1 MSVRRLSKSS
11 IIGGE
16 SSKSSSVIAGY
27 SPAIDEMD
35 LIERVTV
42 GDGGA
47 ASIEFTS
54 IPAIYQHLQVRIL
67 SKSVIPAGDIGDMT
81 FNSDTGNNYAYYSLY
96 GDGASAAAEAGASR
110 ANIPLA
116 RMVTSSSTSVF
127 GANIVDI
134 LDYASTSK
142 NKTVCTFKGEDR
154 NGAGA
159 VLIDS
164 GLWMSTSAITSIR
177 ITGRSNNF
185 AQYSQAALYGIKA

>member
-1 MSVRRLSKSS
+1 MAVTRISQSS
-11 IIGGE
+11 LKEGLEKANNFMAGFAPLGMDYH
-16 SSKSSSVIAGY
+16 SIAT
-27 SPAIDEMD
+27 I
-35 LIERVTV
+35 TV
-42 GDGGA
+42 GSGGA
-47 ASIEFTS
+47 ANMEFTS
-54 IPAIYQHLQVRIL
+54 IPGGFQHLQIRIL
-67 SKSVIPAGDIGDMT
+67 SKSVITAGDIGDMT
-81 FNSDTGNNYAYYSLY
+81 FNSDTGNNYAYHSLY
-96 GDGASAAAEAGASR
+96 GDGASAAAEAGTSR

-142 NKTVCTFKGEDR
+142 NKTVRTFKGDDR

-159 VLIDS
+159 VLLDS

-185 AQYSQAALYGIKA
+185 AQYSQAALYGIRA